1 MKLKELFEQIEHFA
15 SKGPWAD
22 KAIEIYN
29 SKGLDDLFK
38 YISMTKAPEDVKI
51 IKQDFKA
58 NVEDFRTQDEA
69 VEEFIEILDNVPTQL
84 KATAGGGGGGGAGG
98 GGAGGGGA
106 GGGAGGSG
114 GASAGGSTGGTGG
127 ATSSSGDGGSADGGS
142 SGDSSAPS
150 SDSAP
155 SDAPAPRAGGY
166 FFGSMSPYKKS
177 KKKKKKKKSSSFK
190 FGQGVYENKDAM
202 EDKVWDLKGALED
215 ARSITKTIKY
225 ADMHVEIIS
234 KLSNLAEEHGLELDE
249 YQERQVYQAKN
260 TLESEIY
267 QLEEVFE
274 EAIRDLQNKIDELEY
289 DENI

>member
-38 YISMTKAPEDVKI
+38 YISMTKAQEDIKI
-51 IKQDFKA
+51 IKQDFTA
-58 NVEDFRTQDEA
+58 DLGDFSTQDEA

-98 GGAGGGGA
+98 GG
-106 GGGAGGSG
+106 
-114 GASAGGSTGGTGG
+114 TGG
-127 ATSSSGDGGSADGGS
+127 ATSSGGDGGSADGGS

-249 YQERQVYQAKN
+249 YQERQVFQAKN